1 MSWLQSWLEYDI
13 VREIAKAIYGEDR
26 SAREHKPPI
35 HPQTEAEIRAD
46 ERRYAEEERR
56 LDAADRA
63 AKSHAH

>member
-1 MSWLQSWLEYDI
+1 MSWLQSWLEYDV
-13 VREIAKAIYGEDR
+13 VRKIAKAIYGEVPSR
-26 SAREHKPPI
+26 RERPPI

-56 LDAADRA
+56 LDDADRA